1 MAIKQRQ
8 VWRDINKRNG
18 SKQEKKKKR
27 KKSRGGSP
35 RETARL
41 VTKIA
46 LIRDHP

>member
-18 SKQEKKKKR
+18 SKQEKKKK

-46 LIRDHP
+46 LIRGHP